1 LPAGRIAGLGATPDF
16 HHGLL
21 GQRHRF
27 ARQLFFEVLAMTLLH
42 VRSTLWLPHAGQ
54 EAPAVDSDIG
64 RVTSKLL

>member
-1 LPAGRIAGLGATPDF
+1 LNVDDRLRTT
-16 HHGLL
+16 L
-21 GQRHRF
+21 GQRRRF

-64 RVTSKLL
+64 RVTSKVL